1 MASLETVLKSKPIT
15 DPYMRA
21 FLNIM
26 ITGTWLEGRM
36 NALLKPLG
44 LTEPQFNVLR
54 ILRGQ
59 QGASM
64 NLYEISDRMVHPT
77 SNVSRIIDKLLEK
90 GWVIRKACEEN
101 RRRVDISI
109 TPAGLKLLQS
119 VQPSIDN
126 HFKEFANRLS
136 EKDAQWLSDALEAI
150 REEPEASL
158 Q

>member
-1 MASLETVLKSKPIT
+1 MAKLEDHIKSKPIE

-26 ITGTWLEGRM
+26 VTSTWLEGRM
-36 NALLKPLG
+36 NATLKPYG

-59 QGASM
+59 KGASM
-64 NLYEISDRMVHPT
+64 NLYEITDRMVHPT

-90 GWVIRKACEEN
+90 NWVERKACEEN

-109 TPAGLKLLQS
+109 TPAGLALLET
-119 VQPSIDN
+119 VQPAIDIT
-126 HFKEFANRLS
+126 FRDFQSRLS
-136 EKDAQWLSDALEAI
+136 EQEARLVSDALEAV
-150 REEPEASL
+150 RSE
-158 Q
+158 

>member
-1 MASLETVLKSKPIT
+1 MLTLEARLKSRPIT
-15 DPYMRA
+15 DPHMRA

-26 ITGTWLEGRM
+26 VTGAWLEARM
-36 NALLKPLG
+36 NALLKPHG

-64 NLYEISDRMVHPT
+64 NLYEISERMVHPT
-77 SNVSRIIDKLLEK
+77 SNVSRIIDKLIEK
-90 GWVIRKACEEN
+90 GWATREACTEN

-109 TPAGLKLLQS
+109 TGPGLKLLDTL
-119 VQPSIDN
+119 QPEIER
-126 HFKEFANRLS
+126 HFQEFSKRLP
-136 EKDAQWLSDALEAI
+136 EADAQCLSDALEMM
-150 REEPEASL
+150 RGDE